1 MSWRGNYRFQTDDWN
16 NNHLGMRFITE
27 LVRPYAVKSPRLFV
41 VLLLIATWSPTLA
54 PVSAED
60 SDDVPLIGFDFENGF
75 TTNETTV
82 ITGFVEDEER
92 PPHVTWSIGEEAEL
106 GSGDLSTTL
115 EEADSS
121 GSRPI
126 WIWSLELDVAEYSP
140 CTCYLTVTVES
151 ASGETSQARQVLF
164 LGDTAKSAIILHSPA
179 SGDWVSNSLTASGW
193 SSHPMVW
200 TSPELRF
207 FAKSASNAADV
218 CMIEADSDFSSHLLV
233 IIPDGSFSNSID
245 ISGLY
250 DGWHSFYAENY
261 DPSGVTFAQT
271 CVPIRVNNLAP
282 AITLVGPDSVL
293 EGSGNLLFDGSAS
306 NDPVWGREDMHYMW
320 VLRRPSHTGSTPLDI
335 VMGDGLGT
343 YSMGSETSGEYTL
356 TLRVMDAG
364 GVSSTSVKTF
374 TVENVIP
381 TAKMYVDGS
390 PVSDGDSIK
399 LSPGGEWALDASA
412 SVDSAN
418 DQAGLRCVWKIDY
431 APMYEGCQR
440 TLSWPSGAGDELIL
454 TLDVI
459 DDDDEY
465 GTVSVQLVNP
475 DVSEPLPYPLIAL
488 AISAIFMVSA
498 ILLRYRS
505 SDDSTSIPKWKSG
518 DEN

>member
-1 MSWRGNYRFQTDDWN
+1 
-16 NNHLGMRFITE
+16 
-27 LVRPYAVKSPRLFV
+27 
-41 VLLLIATWSPTLA
+41 
-54 PVSAED
+54 
-60 SDDVPLIGFDFENGF
+60 
-75 TTNETTV
+75 
-82 ITGFVEDEER
+82 
-92 PPHVTWSIGEEAEL
+92 
-106 GSGDLSTTL
+106 
-115 EEADSS
+115 
-121 GSRPI
+121 
-126 WIWSLELDVAEYSP
+126 
-140 CTCYLTVTVES
+140 
-151 ASGETSQARQVLF
+151 
-164 LGDTAKSAIILHSPA
+164 
-179 SGDWVSNSLTASGW
+179 
-193 SSHPMVW
+193 
-200 TSPELRF
+200 
-207 FAKSASNAADV
+207 
-218 CMIEADSDFSSHLLV
+218 
-233 IIPDGSFSNSID
+233 
-245 ISGLY
+245 
-250 DGWHSFYAENY
+250 
-261 DPSGVTFAQT
+261 
-271 CVPIRVNNLAP
+271 
-282 AITLVGPDSVL
+282 
-293 EGSGNLLFDGSAS
+293 
-306 NDPVWGREDMHYMW
+306 
-320 VLRRPSHTGSTPLDI
+320 
-335 VMGDGLGT
+335 
-343 YSMGSETSGEYTL
+343 
-356 TLRVMDAG
+356 VMDAG